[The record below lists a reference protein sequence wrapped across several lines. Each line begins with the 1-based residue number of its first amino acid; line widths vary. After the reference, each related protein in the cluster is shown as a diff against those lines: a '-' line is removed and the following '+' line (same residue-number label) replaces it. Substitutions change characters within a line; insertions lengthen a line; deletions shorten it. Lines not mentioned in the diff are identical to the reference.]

1 MYPQGYSSNNASG
14 LDMRAER
21 NTPRHQRS
29 ISTPE
34 SDLISEAPMY
44 HVEPSE
50 NNANRNGRR
59 CSGSTSDMFSQPQQQ
74 QQTSPFKNLQNR
86 RVSGGGLTTIGHQ
99 QTSDKNGHYQPT
111 NYFPSTNLHYVADIV
126 ANLLD
131 EDHSAKVEPGTS
143 QEQMRNNMSSKKT
156 GYMLGGGVNARDE

>member
-50 NNANRNGRR
+50 NNANRN
-59 CSGSTSDMFSQPQQQ
+59 D
-74 QQTSPFKNLQNR
+74 
-86 RVSGGGLTTIGHQ
+86 VEI
-99 QTSDKNGHYQPT
+99 
-111 NYFPSTNLHYVADIV
+111 DII
-126 ANLLD
+126 
-131 EDHSAKVEPGTS
+131 SK
-143 QEQMRNNMSSKKT
+143 SKKKGNRKVFKKKILMT
-156 GYMLGGGVNARDE
+156 SM